1 MAKKGKTRVEDLVGQ
16 LIQNELEGQ
25 LSRMVKKA
33 KKRAVRESAK
43 LKEYLQL
50 PYVRDEVIEAEVV
63 EEQPAEGENPSI
75 KKTPFDGQQESWE

>member
-1 MAKKGKTRVEDLVGQ
+1 MAKKNKKAEDLIAQ
-16 LIQNELEGQ
+16 LIQNELETH

-50 PYVRDEVIEAEVV
+50 PYVKDEVIEAEIV
-63 EEQPAEGENPSI
+63 EPHPEEGEGSNPSI
-75 KKTPFDGQQESWE
+75 KKTSLEG